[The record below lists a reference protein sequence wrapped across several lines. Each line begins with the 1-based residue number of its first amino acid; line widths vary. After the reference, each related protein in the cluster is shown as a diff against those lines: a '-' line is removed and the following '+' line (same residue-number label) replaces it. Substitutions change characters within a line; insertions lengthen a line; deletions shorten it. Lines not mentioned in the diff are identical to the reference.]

1 MTKKPVKVAKRKTAT
16 SQCCI
21 IGTKP
26 KGLGAAMFPAHVVF
40 TFEVTDDGVEVTGFR
55 EVATPG
61 ATGTR
66 LALWANTA
74 IPKAAAKQAKREI
87 LDEYGD
93 RWTLTV
99 TDVKA

>member
-1 MTKKPVKVAKRKTAT
+1 MPKKKVTKRKATTTA
-16 SQCCI
+16 QCRI

-55 EVATPG
+55 EIATPG
-61 ATGTR
+61 ATGAR
-66 LALWANTA
+66 RALYANTN
-74 IPKAAAKQAKREI
+74 IPKAAVKQAKREI

-93 RWTLTV
+93 RWTLTAV
-99 TDVKA
+99 DVKA